1 MDQMMLQPGIKG
13 QATLTVC
20 DGNTAKTMGSGSLE
34 VLATPAM
41 VALMERAAAQSVS
54 PCLDE
59 GQTTVG
65 TAIQIQHLSATPVG
79 MHVTAESEL
88 LQIDGRK
95 LLFGVSAF
103 DEKGLIGQ
111 GTHERF
117 VVDAARF
124 MAKAG
129 SKRSETIQEA

>member
-1 MDQMMLQPGIKG
+1 MDQTMLQPGIKG

-41 VALMERAAAQSVS
+41 VALMEQAAAQSVS
-54 PCLDE
+54 LCLDE

-65 TAIQIQHLSATPVG
+65 TAIQIQHLSATPID

-88 LQIDGRK
+88 LQIDGR
-95 LLFGVSAF
+95 
-103 DEKGLIGQ
+103 
-111 GTHERF
+111 
-117 VVDAARF
+117 
-124 MAKAG
+124 
-129 SKRSETIQEA
+129 

>member
-1 MDQMMLQPGIKG
+1 MLQPGIKG

-41 VALMERAAAQSVS
+41 VALMEQAAAQSVS
-54 PCLDE
+54 LCLEE

-65 TAIQIQHLSATPVG
+65 TAMQIQHLSATPIG

-95 LLFGVSAF
+95 LLFSVSAF

-117 VVDAARF
+117 VVDAACF
-124 MAKAG
+124 MAKAA
-129 SKRSETIQEA
+129 SKRS

>member
-1 MDQMMLQPGIKG
+1 MLQPGIKG

-41 VALMERAAAQSVS
+41 VALMEQAAAQSVS
-54 PCLDE
+54 LCLEE

-65 TAIQIQHLSATPVG
+65 TAMQIQHLSATPIG

-95 LLFGVSAF
+95 LLFSVSAF

-124 MAKAG
+124 MAKAA
-129 SKRSETIQEA
+129 SKRS

>member
-1 MDQMMLQPGIKG
+1 MDQTMLQPRIKG

-41 VALMERAAAQSVS
+41 VALMEQASAQSDS
-54 PCLDE
+54 LCLDE

-79 MHVTAESEL
+79 MDVTAESEL
-88 LQIDGRK
+88 LQLDGRK
-95 LLFGVSAF
+95 LLFSVSAF

-124 MAKAG
+124 MTKAA
-129 SKRSETIQEA
+129 SKRS